1 MLAPRFVETSSVV
14 RRDREEELRHHQ
26 QHLTEILKQKR
37 RLDLSPLRTPRKS
50 PIGGFL
56 HSARQND
63 ILRENKALFERL
75 LAISKGKWCPF
86 PLSPTHSSPKS
97 LNSLNR
103 LRDAQKRMQENS
115 FLAERIVNKTG
126 LVGTKKIIKDYEDV
140 RRYRERISK
149 VRVFTQGK
157 HRGKTANIRVSTR
170 QSISAPPEKK
180 AETLIESS
188 AKPE

>member
-14 RRDREEELRHHQ
+14 RRDREEELRHHH
-26 QHLTEILKQKR
+26 QHLTEILKRER
-37 RLDLSPLRTPRKS
+37 RLDLSPLRVPRKR

-86 PLSPTHSSPKS
+86 PLTPTHSSPKS
-97 LNSLNR
+97 LNALNR
-103 LRDAQKRMQENS
+103 LREAQKVVQENS
-115 FLAERIVNKTG
+115 FLAERIVNKSG
-126 LVGTKKIIKDYEDV
+126 LVATKKLLKDYEDV
-140 RRYRERISK
+140 RRHRDRLAK
-149 VRVFTQGK
+149 VRVLSQGK
-157 HRGKTANIRVSTR
+157 RKGQGPNTRVSPR

-180 AETLIESS
+180 AETPLDSPS
-188 AKPE
+188 KPE